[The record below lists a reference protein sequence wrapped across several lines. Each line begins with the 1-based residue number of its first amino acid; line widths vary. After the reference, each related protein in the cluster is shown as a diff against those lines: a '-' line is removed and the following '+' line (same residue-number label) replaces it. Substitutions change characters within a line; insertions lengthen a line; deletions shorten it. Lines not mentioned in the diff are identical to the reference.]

1 MLHRNVKK
9 IVSYL
14 LTFVLVLGLFMGID
28 LNVQADEEFY
38 TINFDGNGAPGTQH
52 SIRVSKSAD
61 SFDIPECEFEWEGHT
76 FIGWKVSNAPINVL
90 VKPHSQY
97 DPINKSSFA
106 SLFGEEGSTTF
117 VAQWADTNDCFTV
130 KFDGNGADS
139 GTTDSIKV
147 YNGERIYDVKAPQC
161 GYSKNDYVFKGWCTN
176 KDGSGTIISPGSP
189 LFGQYDV
196 SYSVIASGLDD
207 SKTLTLYALW
217 DKEYTINF
225 DGNGAESGDT
235 ASLTGIIPNCY
246 AYAPQCGY
254 NKSGY
259 TFKCW
264 NTKKDGTGTN
274 YNANSSMWLSQSLF
288 DESNSLT
295 LYAIW
300 WDNNDTFSINFDGNG
315 EDSGMTSALS
325 GITLSQIMSLSY
337 YGKVHLPKCGYN
349 KDGYSFKCWN
359 TKADGSGKDLYP
371 YEVKQYG
378 NTLSFDDFDQ
388 NGMLS
393 LYAIWWD
400 NNDTFTINFDGNGAD
415 SGTTASMTGLT
426 LEQIQNGVIMPQ
438 CGFEKD
444 GYSFMGWNKDIN
456 SNAASV
462 LGSLVYISPGSG
474 IRFYLSDFDANREL
488 TIYSMWWKDRT
499 YTINFDGNGDGV
511 IGSTESLVI
520 SNTPYDEL
528 YVTLPECGFTWEGH
542 TFNGWTHISDS
553 NYRSSYSRSIDKRGF
568 ETLFAQTDEITL
580 YAQWLDNNQIYPITF
595 NFDGNGATSGTMESY
610 NEFGLTSNGY
620 IKLPNCQY
628 QRDDYEFVGW
638 STMSDSTGTSYDYGG
653 IIASHSVSPGNR
665 SNTVYTPGSYVM
677 VNTNNYNYASNK
689 TITFYAIWTK
699 SDQQKSYQ
707 IIYDGNGASG
717 SMEADIITASDVYQG
732 KYKVSKCT
740 YNKNGN
746 IFIGWNTKA
755 DGTGLSIDAGRELGS
770 YTFSNMFASS
780 DRMTLYAQWDTNTDE
795 WNIKYDGNG
804 STSGSTASTYGLK
817 KNSKYT
823 VPECGYQKKGYLFK
837 CWNTKP
843 DGTGVSV
850 RPGAELYHSAIIGF
864 DPSVFI
870 GYDGNLWDYTYF
882 KNPGTHTLY
891 AQWAEDNG
899 NRYSFVYNG
908 NGANSGSMNVDSNIT
923 GGPSYSIKD
932 CNYSK
937 SGYRFKCWNTK
948 PDGTGHGFSPGK
960 KISDNNSV
968 KVYSYFK
975 PGSNNLYAQWVKN
988 EIVFDGSSAT
998 SGTMS
1003 PLTISDSA
1011 TSITIPNCSYKR
1023 NGCMFL
1029 TWNTMPD
1036 GSGKRIDPGV
1046 YKVDSEEI
1054 NYLFNNCV
1062 GSTAKLYPVWVC
1074 DTGDIVD
1081 CGESNHKWGA
1091 VQYSWNGTKCTATRT
1106 CQNNPM
1112 HKETETVT
1120 ATSTVTKEA
1129 TCIQAGTRK
1138 YTATFK
1144 NPAFATQTKTE
1155 TIEALGHK
1163 WGAVT
1168 YKWSSDGK
1176 KCTATR
1182 VCKNDKTH
1190 KQTETV
1196 NAKLTVTKKAT
1207 CMATGTKQYVAK
1219 FKNAAFKTQT
1229 HSKKYTIQ
1237 KVASAHTWGAVTYK
1251 WSADGKT
1258 CTATRVCTSN
1268 KNHKQ
1273 TETVKATATVA
1284 KKATATAMGQTK
1296 YTAKFKNA
1304 AFGTKAITKT
1314 DIKINQ
1320 PMTVTAK
1327 TTSKKPA
1334 VVKFVNLRNKN
1345 QVVAAKNAYTVSK
1358 SQGKVTYKKLSGNG
1372 NITVASNGNITV
1384 KKGLKKGIYAIKVR
1398 VTATGGAKYKSG
1410 YKDVT
1415 VYVKVQ

>member
-28 LNVQADEEFY
+28 LKVQADEEFY
-38 TINFDGNGAPGTQH
+38 TINFDGNGEGVVGTQAPITGIKQ
-52 SIRVSKSAD
+52 SQSYVYLPNGSGVTLSWA
-61 SFDIPECEFEWEGHT
+61 GHT
-76 FIGWKVSNAPINVL
+76 FRGW
-90 VKPHSQY
+90 
-97 DPINKSSFA
+97 
-106 SLFGEEGSTTF
+106 STTKDGTGG
-117 VAQWADTNDCFTV
+117 VFTSIPQSG
-130 KFDGNGADS
+130 FNYLFADS
-139 GTTDSIKV
+139 D
-147 YNGERIYDVKAPQC
+147 E
-161 GYSKNDYVFKGWCTN
+161 
-176 KDGSGTIISPGSP
+176 
-189 LFGQYDV
+189 V
-196 SYSVIASGLDD
+196 S
-207 SKTLTLYALW
+207 LYAIWW
-217 DKEYTINF
+217 DNNDTYTVNF

-235 ASLTGIIPNCY
+235 ASLTGLIPNSS

-274 YNANSSMWLSQSLF
+274 YNASSSMWLYQSLF
-288 DESNSLT
+288 NESNTLT

-300 WDNNDTFSINFDGNG
+300 WDNNDTYTINFDGNGAESGDTASLTGLIPNSSAYAPQCGYNKSGYTFKCWNTKKDGTGTNYNASSSMWLIQSLFDESNTLTLYAMWWDNNDTFTINFDGNG
-315 EDSGMTSALS
+315 EDSGTTSALS
-325 GITLSQIMSLSY
+325 GITLSQIMSLSN
-337 YGKVHLPKCGYN
+337 YGNVHLPKCGYN
-349 KDGYSFKCWN
+349 KDGYTFKCWN

-371 YEVKQYG
+371 YEVNQYG
-378 NTLSFDDFDQ
+378 NRLSFDDFDQ

-400 NNDTFTINFDGNGAD
+400 NNDTFTINFDANGAD
-415 SGTTASMTGLT
+415 SGTMESITGLT
-426 LEQIQNGVIMPQ
+426 LEQIQNGVRMPQ
-438 CGFEKD
+438 CGFRKD
-444 GYSFMGWNKDIN
+444 NCSFLGWSSNPAN
-456 SNAASV
+456 SSNLFVAK
-462 LGSLVYISPGSG
+462 PGN
-474 IRFYLSDFDANREL
+474 RVRYTLSSFDSNREL
-488 TIYSMWWKDRT
+488 TLYPTWWNDNRT

-511 IGSTESLVI
+511 IGSTEKIVI
-520 SNTPYDEL
+520 SNVPIDEV

-542 TFNGWTHISDS
+542 TFNGWTHVANS
-553 NYRSSYSRSIDKRGF
+553 NYKSAYSRYISSDDFK
-568 ETLFAQTDEITL
+568 TLFAQTDEITM
-580 YAQWLDNNQIYPITF
+580 YAQWIDNNQRYPITF

-610 NEFGLTSNGY
+610 NEFEMIPNGY
-620 IKLPNCQY
+620 IRLPNCKY
-628 QRDDYEFVGW
+628 QRDGYEFVGW

-689 TITFYAIWTK
+689 AITFYAMWAD
-699 SDQQKSYQ
+699 SRKSYK
-707 IIYDGNGASG
+707 INYNGNGASG
-717 SMEADIITASDVYQG
+717 LMDAVTFTAASQYKIPKCSFSKKGYSFDHWNTKPDGTGRGVYTGSIITLGRISDLFSESDSVTLYPQWTNDADTWTFNYDG
-732 KYKVSKCT
+732 NGHTSGST
-740 YNKNGN
+740 PSAKNVKRDSDYEIPECG
-746 IFIGWNTKA
+746 FEKTGYYFKSWNTKA
-755 DGTGLSIDAGRELGS
+755 DGTGMSVYPGS
-770 YTFSNMFASS
+770 SMYYEDMSLRFPEPKTY
-780 DRMTLYAQWDTNTDE
+780 TLYAQW
-795 WNIKYDGNG
+795 
-804 STSGSTASTYGLK
+804 
-817 KNSKYT
+817 SK
-823 VPECGYQKKGYLFK
+823 
-837 CWNTKP
+837 
-843 DGTGVSV
+843 
-850 RPGAELYHSAIIGF
+850 
-864 DPSVFI
+864 
-870 GYDGNLWDYTYF
+870 
-882 KNPGTHTLY
+882 
-891 AQWAEDNG
+891 AEDNKT
-899 NRYSFVYNG
+899 YSFVYNG
-908 NGANSGSMNVDSNIT
+908 NGADNGIMKTDSDIT
-923 GGPSYSIKD
+923 VSK
-932 CNYSK
+932 NYYIPECTYVK
-937 SGYRFKCWNTK
+937 NGYRFKCWNTK
-948 PDGTGHGFSPGK
+948 ADGSGYSFSPNTNIREYLLK
-960 KISDNNSV
+960 MNNTSTARF
-968 KVYSYFK
+968 YLSE
-975 PGSNNLYAQWVKN
+975 GSNNLYAQWVKN
-988 EIVFDGSSAT
+988 EIVFDGSSST

-1081 CGESNHKWGA
+1081 CGESGHEWGT
-1091 VQYSWNGTKCTATRT
+1091 VQYSWDGTKCTATRT
-1106 CQNNPM
+1106 CRNNPM
-1112 HKETETVT
+1112 HKETETVNSSLT
-1120 ATSTVTKEA
+1120 ETKKA
-1129 TCIQAGTRK
+1129 TCTSVGAKK

-1229 HSKKYTIQ
+1229 HSKKYTIA
-1237 KVASAHTWGAVTYK
+1237 KNTSAHTWGAVTYK
-1251 WSADGKT
+1251 WSSDGKT
-1258 CTATRVCTSN
+1258 CTATRVCTNN

-1273 TETVKATATVA
+1273 TETVKATATVV
-1284 KKATATAMGQTK
+1284 KKATATTMGRTK

-1304 AFGTKAITKT
+1304 AFGSKTVTKT

-1327 TTSKKPA
+1327 ATSKKPA
-1334 VVKFVNLRNKN
+1334 VVKFVNLKSKN
-1345 QVVAAKNAYTVSK
+1345 QTIATKNVYSISK
-1358 SQGKVTYKKLSGNG
+1358 AQGKVAYKKLSGNA
-1372 NITVASNGNITV
+1372 NVTVSSNGNITV